1 MHFSKYFISLFT
13 VGMLLS
19 TAQLEAQQLPRE
31 QRNWEY
37 INHDAFG
44 TNYNPQTQINKR
56 NVQSLELKWT
66 YQILPVSQQ
75 GAQLLGFPS
84 IAEGSMSPPLVVD
97 GIVYI
102 VLNSKMVIALDAKTG
117 KEIWSH

>member
-1 MHFSKYFISLFT
+1 MYFSKYFISLFAI
-13 VGMLLS
+13 GMLLS
-19 TAQLEAQQLPRE
+19 NVQVDAQKLPQE

-37 INHDAFG
+37 IDHDAFG

-66 YQILPVSQQ
+66 YPIPPVSQQ

-84 IAEGSMSPPLVVD
+84 IA
-97 GIVYI
+97 
-102 VLNSKMVIALDAKTG
+102 
-117 KEIWSH
+117 